1 MGAST
6 KVRFPTEKVT
16 LTFRDRLHRWEMEV
30 DFEMDAE
37 HVQRFID
44 TWRFGGLDIWNATAA
59 SDRRR
64 RSKVKDQM
72 EKQRL
77 EYAGYE
83 SPRVIGSPK
92 GKQPGRRG
100 KGR

>member
-1 MGAST
+1 MPSGKKTSAN
-6 KVRFPTEKVT
+6 VRFPTEKVT

-64 RSKVKDQM
+64 MGKVKEEMRDQ
-72 EKQRL
+72 QLR
-77 EYAGYE
+77 YAGYE
-83 SPRVIGSPK
+83 SSRTSSRTSRRKPRG
-92 GKQPGRRG
+92 
-100 KGR
+100 